1 MCDRTFEHWLLLGSR
16 FHSIILLTKI
26 VLYVFI
32 MKLIRFFPHKLAIT
46 ALVTL
51 LLIVGLS
58 LKEPV
63 RVQAQSS
70 NASISSQ
77 LPDQWESAP
86 LPNSGDSGLQDSS
99 NLPFAGCLSSYPI
112 ALVPASGMGQTLAEY
127 PTIFWYLPR
136 TRAWG
141 MEFKLTD
148 SDNQEIY
155 STKYAF
161 ARGTSND
168 YQGQDDQLVVGT
180 PGILSLTIPRLTGSS
195 LPLKEDQKYD
205 WTVRIICNPNDL
217 SGDVYMAGT
226 IRRVSIDPTLSRRLQ
241 QAPPEERVVLYA
253 KERLWYEALGTLV
266 KLHRDRPNDPAV
278 IAAWDK
284 LLKSVGLDMIL
295 LG

>member
-1 MCDRTFEHWLLLGSR
+1 ML
-16 FHSIILLTKI
+16 
-26 VLYVFI
+26 
-32 MKLIRFFPHKLAIT
+32 KLIRFFPHKLAIT

-63 RVQAQSS
+63 RVQAQLS

-127 PTIFWYLPR
+127 PTIFWYLPW

-141 MEFKLTD
+141 MEFKLTNREGQD
-148 SDNQEIY
+148 IY
-155 STKYAF
+155 TTKYAF
-161 ARGTSND
+161 ARDTSND
-168 YQGQDDQLVVGT
+168 YQGQDAQLVVGT
-180 PGILSLTIPRLTGSS
+180 PVILSLTIPRLKGSS
-195 LPLKEDQKYD
+195 LPLKVDQKYD
-205 WTVRIICNPNDL
+205 WTIRIICNPNDQ

-226 IRRVSIDPTLSRRLQ
+226 IERVSIDPTLSRRLQ

-266 KLHRDRPNDPAV
+266 KLQRDRPNDPAV

-284 LLKSVGLDMIL
+284 LLKSVGLDMIR

>member
-1 MCDRTFEHWLLLGSR
+1 
-16 FHSIILLTKI
+16 
-26 VLYVFI
+26 

-51 LLIVGLS
+51 LLTVGLS

-63 RVQAQSS
+63 RVQAQFS

-77 LPDQWESAP
+77 LPERWESAP
-86 LPNSGDSGLQDSS
+86 LPPGDASLPDSS

-112 ALVPASGMGQTLAEY
+112 ALVPASGMGQTIAEY
-127 PTIFWYLPR
+127 PTIFWYLPQ

-141 MEFKLTD
+141 MEFRLTN
-148 SDNQEIY
+148 SDNQAIY

-161 ARGTSND
+161 AHDTPDD
-168 YQGQDDQLVVGT
+168 YQGEDAQLVVGT

-195 LPLKEDQKYD
+195 LPLQVDQTYD
-205 WTVRIICNPNDL
+205 WTIRIICNPNDS
-217 SGDVYMAGT
+217 SGDVYIAGT

-241 QAPPEERVVLYA
+241 QAPPKERVVLYA
-253 KERLWYEALGTLV
+253 KERLWYEALETLV
-266 KLHRDRPNDPAV
+266 KLQRDRPNDPAV
-278 IAAWDK
+278 ISAWNK
-284 LLKSVGLDMIL
+284 LLKSVGLDMIR